1 MQCVKLTCAGLLM
14 LLSGCSADSAPKP
27 DTDSGKTAP
36 TATAKSTAIPG
47 AVPFGTSKAKL
58 VDTRIAL
65 EKPKVI
71 KVASGL
77 NPDGAG
83 TPRKLFDM
91 GSDVMITMLQSQ
103 IRLQRE
109 LNGGRNPTFAE
120 FSQTV
125 RQANVTFAPLPAW
138 QMIGYDEST
147 GELSLLEDKGE
158 KIRRYKAKNIPLDED
173 DKSYDSPETGN

>member
-1 MQCVKLTCAGLLM
+1 MQGVKLTSAGLLM
-14 LLSGCSADSAPKP
+14 LLSGCSADPAPKP
-27 DTDSGKTAP
+27 AAGKSAP
-36 TATAKSTAIPG
+36 AMAAKSTAIPG
-47 AVPFGTSKAKL
+47 AVQFGTSKAKL
-58 VDTRIAL
+58 VDTRVAL
-65 EKPKVI
+65 GKPKVI
-71 KVASGL
+71 KVAGGL

-83 TPRKLFDM
+83 TPKKLFDM
-91 GSDVMITMLQSQ
+91 GSDVMITVLQSQ

-147 GELSLLEDKGE
+147 GELSLLEDKGA
-158 KIRRYKAKNIPLDED
+158 KIRRYKAKGIPLDED
-173 DKSYDSPETGN
+173 DKPYDTPETGN

>member
-1 MQCVKLTCAGLLM
+1 MPCVKLTCVGLLM
-14 LLSGCSADSAPKP
+14 LLSGCSADPAPKP
-27 DTDSGKTAP
+27 DTASQKSGAGP
-36 TATAKSTAIPG
+36 TATAKSSAIPG
-47 AVPFGTSKAKL
+47 EVRFGNSKARL
-58 VDTRIAL
+58 VDARTAL

-77 NPDGAG
+77 NADGKG

-91 GSDVMITMLQSQ
+91 SSDVMMTMLQSQ

-109 LNGGRNPTFAE
+109 LNGGRNPTFDE
-120 FSQTV
+120 FSETV
-125 RQANVTFAPLPAW
+125 RKANVTFVPLPPW

-158 KIRRYKAKNIPLDED
+158 KIRRYKAKDIPLDED
-173 DKSYDSPETGN
+173 DKPYDTP

>member
-1 MQCVKLTCAGLLM
+1 MQIVKLTCAGLLM
-14 LLSGCSADSAPKP
+14 LLSGCSADPAPKP
-27 DTDSGKTAP
+27 DATGKPAP
-36 TATAKSTAIPG
+36 TAAAKSTAIPG

-58 VDTRIAL
+58 VDTRVAL

-125 RQANVTFAPLPAW
+125 RQAHITFAQLPAW

-158 KIRRYKAKNIPLDED
+158 KIRRYKAKDIPLDED
-173 DKSYDSPETGN
+173 DKPYDTPAS